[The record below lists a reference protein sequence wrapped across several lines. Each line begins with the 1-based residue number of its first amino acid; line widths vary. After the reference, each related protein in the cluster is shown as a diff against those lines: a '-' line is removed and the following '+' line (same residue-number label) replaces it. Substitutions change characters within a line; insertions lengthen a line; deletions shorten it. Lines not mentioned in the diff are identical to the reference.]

1 VKVIWTEAAADDLEE
16 IHNYIQKDSP
26 DSAQRVAKLIY
37 DRIMRLA
44 SPLYR
49 GRPREEDSAFEFVMA
64 SLPYIILYDI
74 VGERIIITAVRH
86 TSRDRT

>member
-1 VKVIWTEAAADDLEE
+1 LKVIWTDAAANDLEE
-16 IHNYIQKDSP
+16 IHNYIQRDSP

-37 DRIMRLA
+37 DRIMRLT

-49 GRPREEDSAFEFVMA
+49 GRPREEDSAFEFVMP
-64 SLPYIILYDI
+64 SLPYIILYEI
-74 VGERIIITAVRH
+74 VGEGIIVIAIRH